1 MLTSSYSRSLWTSWH
16 GMARSKCLPHT
27 GDIWQRNHIRRPQ
40 LLCGRFR
47 CGHREQIDYG
57 SAQWPTSRTYTGHE
71 PPAEEC
77 SNTMWADSEGELTN
91 EQRNRLRQEF
101 SSLISRSIAYTMAS
115 ANLIGKAD
123 AAANT
128 AAFAIA
134 GDPSCHPSSL

>member
-1 MLTSSYSRSLWTSWH
+1 MEWH
-16 GMARSKCLPHT
+16 GLNVSHT
-27 GDIWQRNHIRRPQ
+27 RGIFGSATTSVGPNYYVGVFDAATGNR
-40 LLCGRFR
+40 
-47 CGHREQIDYG
+47 IDYG